1 MTKTFKQIREQDY
14 SWAPSMRQKH
24 RGGSKGKFDLL
35 PKRHSR
41 DSTSGSL
48 TDKQIQ
54 NLKKT
59 WNNPS
64 KVFTKDAEQFVKNMV
79 KKLDND
85 SRHRL
90 AKAGIKHISKLAESK
105 IDNVKKLQE
114 ANWSISPEKQKEV
127 NKFLVKST
135 GGSMHQDVKLVM
147 KKFGLSKSKAQDMVF
162 NWMSSWSPD
171 KRLSA
176 WGPKDMPEEVRGS
189 LFKKGAK
196 VKYVGDNPRYKGKT
210 GTVANVHGTEDNVK
224 YAITGILKG
233 TLAITV
239 GTADIQSEEAPAN
252 VTGTA
257 VAGTGDDS
265 STVVVRKKKKQ
276 QSKLLRRIKDSIDK
290 ALPNPVKEEDE
301 ITTRKKQLKE
311 LAKNRNV

>member
-1 MTKTFKQIREQDY
+1 MTKTFKQIREQDF
-14 SWAPSMRQKH
+14 SWQQSMRQKH

-105 IDNVKKLQE
+105 IDNVKKADAQ
-114 ANWSISPEKQKEV
+114 IK
-127 NKFLVKST
+127 
-135 GGSMHQDVKLVM
+135 KL
-147 KKFGLSKSKAQDMVF
+147 K
-162 NWMSSWSPD
+162 
-171 KRLSA
+171 
-176 WGPKDMPEEVRGS
+176 EEVRGS

-252 VTGTA
+252 ATGTA

-265 STVVVRKKKKQ
+265 STVLVKKRKELQKR
-276 QSKLLRRIKDSIDK
+276 LMRRFAIKETLDRI
-290 ALPNPVKEEDE
+290 LPDPVETEDE
-301 ITTRKKQLKE
+301 LTTRKNQLKE